1 MSDADNV
8 IRVKSERE
16 RFLAE
21 PQTGA
26 LSVSLGTSRG
36 PLTVPIWY
44 QYLPGGEPW
53 VLTGARSRKAKSIE
67 AAGFF
72 SLMVQRLKPTRRYV
86 AVDGA
91 VSRIEPASDEQ
102 LVEMTHRHLSGDAA
116 DRHVDFLRNLG
127 EHLVISMRP
136 EHWLYSDAES
146 F

>member
-1 MSDADNV
+1 MTRPENK
-8 IRVKSERE
+8 IRIKTDRE
-16 RFLAE
+16 QFLAE

-26 LSVSLGTSRG
+26 LSVSLGASRG

-44 QYLPGGEPW
+44 QYIPGGEPW
-53 VLTGARSRKAKSIE
+53 VLTGARSRKARAIE

-72 SLMVQRLKPTRRYV
+72 TLMVQRLEPTRRYV

-91 VSRIEPASDEQ
+91 VSRIERATDEQ
-102 LVEMTHRHLSGDAA
+102 VVELTRRHLSGDAA
-116 DRHVDFLRNLG
+116 ERHVKFLRDFG

-136 EHWLYSDAES
+136 EHWLYSDDES